1 MVKLAS
7 EDIKTRE
14 VLDWE
19 GLHVFHFPFSSC
31 SQKLRIFLNFKGI
44 EWESHL
50 IDLMSNENLNE
61 YFLGI
66 NPRGLLPTIVHDGN
80 VHIESNDILTYLEK
94 AFPDPKLIPDGSE
107 GFVKEFL
114 KHEDDLHLDLRALS
128 FRFVFDPPHDPKSE
142 EELEKYARVGSG
154 TVEGKKDLR
163 KGVEINFWKQIASD
177 GITDEI
183 AKSAAEKFH
192 EVFTKIDETLEGN
205 EYLLLNSFSILDIAW
220 FIYAN
225 RLSLAGYPLERLH
238 PNMYPWYKRL
248 EAMPE
253 VAEEIALPP
262 PVKEKFEATRAK
274 HMEGG
279 VNLEAVVGL

>member
-7 EDIKTRE
+7 EDIQTRE
-14 VLDWE
+14 ILDWE

-50 IDLMSNENLNE
+50 IDLMTNENLNE

-94 AFPDPKLIPDGSE
+94 VFPEPNLIPDGSG
-107 GFVKEFL
+107 GFVEEFL

-128 FRFVFDPPHDPKSE
+128 FRFVFDPPHDPKSAD
-142 EELEKYARVGSG
+142 ELEKYARVGSG
-154 TVEGKKDLR
+154 TVNGITDLR

-192 EVFTKIDETLEGN
+192 KVFTKIDDTLAGN
-205 EYLLLNSFSILDIAW
+205 EYLLLNNFSVLDIAW

-225 RLSLAGYPLERLH
+225 RLGLAGYPLERLH
-238 PNMYPWYKRL
+238 PNMYSWYKRL

-253 VAEEIALPP
+253 VATEIALPP

-274 HMEGG
+274 HLEEG